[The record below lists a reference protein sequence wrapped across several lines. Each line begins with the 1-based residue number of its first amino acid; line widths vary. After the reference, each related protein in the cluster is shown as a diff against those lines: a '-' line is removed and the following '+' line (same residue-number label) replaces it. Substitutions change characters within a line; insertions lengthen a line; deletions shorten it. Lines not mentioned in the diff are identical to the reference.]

1 MIINK
6 ITEEEGYRLR
16 KNKQNNCKLRLLN
29 EYSIKH
35 MSRESSSTDLRTIS
49 PTGFSCKK
57 ADLEDYLDQNKQLD
71 VYVSA
76 VSDPLLF
83 WVQVVD
89 NCPAL
94 KKMNEELED
103 YLVENPNCFFVSLFS
118 NFEKNVLLHF

>member
-1 MIINK
+1 LIINK

-35 MSRESSSTDLRTIS
+35 MSRESSSTDLRTDS

-57 ADLEDYLDQNKQLD
+57 ADIEDYLDQNKQLD

-118 NFEKNVLLHF
+118 KC